1 MKITYK
7 KPYDAPISEATN
19 AGRTAEYKILLHY
32 INFGQVHVKL
42 LTSKAI
48 ILGQIWKKIH
58 QVNFQLEPVFWIRIH
73 RCKYRIK

>member
-42 LTSKAI
+42 LTS
-48 ILGQIWKKIH
+48 
-58 QVNFQLEPVFWIRIH
+58 N
-73 RCKYRIK
+73 